1 MKIFA
6 ALDDAIKNF
15 DDAKNVIMSKN
26 YDYLN
31 QRNTE
36 FDSDYDIFIN
46 KTNVLK
52 QTIADMIEEN
62 FANIW
67 ETRQGFKFLTRFE
80 KVSNVLMIG
89 CSQKWA

>member
-1 MKIFA
+1 MFV

-15 DDAKNVIMSKN
+15 NDAKNIIMSKN

-36 FDSDYDIFIN
+36 FDRDYDIFIN

-62 FANIW
+62 FADIW
-67 ETRQGFKFLTRFE
+67 ETRQGFKFLIRFE
-80 KVSNVLMIG
+80 KVSTVLMIG
-89 CSQKWA
+89 YSQKWA